1 MEDVSQ
7 RVRRVYKSLILAKTL
22 QMRSSMRCLGGFMM
36 FVLVIILVIISIT
49 VIITI
54 SISNISISNTII
66 LVVC

>member
-22 QMRSSMRCLGGFMM
+22 RMRSSMRCLGGLMI
-36 FVLVIILVIISIT
+36 FVLVLILVIISIS
-49 VIITI
+49 VSVSI
-54 SISNISISNTII
+54 SISNISISNNIT